1 MGNTNQLI
9 ESNVRAIG
17 ESSLK
22 ALISAVPILGG
33 PLSSLLGDYFSGR
46 KERRFIEFL
55 EGISKDLENG
65 RDSVNEE
72 FVSKEDFYDIFELT
86 ARKIVLTRQEE
97 KREAYRKILTNSMT
111 SKDISYDE
119 MEEFIFLLD
128 GMRPEH
134 IFLLKVLKDPVKY
147 DEENGNLVGKGGGFS
162 TSISQIMNKLLPNW
176 DETSIIDVAAKLE
189 DDRLIK
195 DIIRNYKTMMT
206 DQGINH
212 LGNRLTDKGKRLS
225 TFILE

>member
-1 MGNTNQLI
+1 MENANQLV
-9 ESNVRAIG
+9 ESNVMAIG
-17 ESSLK
+17 ESVLK
-22 ALISAVPILGG
+22 ALISAVPVLGG
-33 PLSSLLGDYFSGR
+33 PVSSLLGDYFSGR

-55 EGISKDLENG
+55 KGISKDLENN
-65 RDSVNEE
+65 RNSINEE

-97 KREAYRKILTNSMT
+97 KREAYRKMLTNSMT

-128 GMRPEH
+128 GIRPEH
-134 IFLLKVLKDPVKY
+134 IFLLKILKDPVKY
-147 DEENGNLVGKGGGFS
+147 DEENRNLVGKGGGFS
-162 TSISQIMNKLLPNW
+162 TSISQIMNKLLPDW

-189 DDRLIK
+189 NDRLIK
-195 DIIRNYKTMMT
+195 DITRNYNTMMT

-212 LGNRLTDKGKRLS
+212 LKNRLTDKGKKFCA
-225 TFILE
+225 FILE